1 MVFPGLGAGEVGQ
14 AGGPPGGL
22 WEVNYEQVRNHC
34 KARGA
39 RHAEVFWLFILCSPA
54 FATAELNAAGEA
66 LYGSE
71 AEERELGLSELEL
84 QPRVLACGQDGWSEG
99 LGTRPSAAP
108 GLP

>member
-1 MVFPGLGAGEVGQ
+1 MGQ

-22 WEVNYEQVRNHC
+22 WEANYELFRNHR

-39 RHAEVFWLFILCSPA
+39 GRTEVFWLFILHSPA
-54 FATAELNAAGEA
+54 FATAELKAAGEA
-66 LYGSE
+66 HYGSE
-71 AEERELGLSELEL
+71 AEERELGLSELEP
-84 QPRVLACGQDGWSEG
+84 QPRGIACGQDGQSEG